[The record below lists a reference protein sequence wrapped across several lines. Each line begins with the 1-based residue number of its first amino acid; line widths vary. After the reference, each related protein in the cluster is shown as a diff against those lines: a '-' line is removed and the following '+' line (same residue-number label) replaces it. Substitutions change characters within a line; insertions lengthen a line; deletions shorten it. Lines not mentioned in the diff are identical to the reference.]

1 MIILKLKLK
10 NMNFFFN
17 KNKKN
22 TKEAKRLM
30 ILRIRLKKVLR
41 SFKRITKSLKADK
54 KNH

>member
-30 ILRIRLKKVLR
+30 ISRTKLKKILR
-41 SFKRITKSLKADK
+41 LFKRITKSLKADE